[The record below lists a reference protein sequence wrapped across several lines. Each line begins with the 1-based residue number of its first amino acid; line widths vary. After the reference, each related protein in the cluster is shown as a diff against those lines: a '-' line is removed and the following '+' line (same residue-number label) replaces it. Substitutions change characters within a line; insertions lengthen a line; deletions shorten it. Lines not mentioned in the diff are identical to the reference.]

1 MLLSPPPPSS
11 LPAGSL
17 KKERDVLMKRVKDL
31 QDQVDQEMGALK
43 KKVVAA
49 SDIESTHTKLVKQVE
64 VFLSELKEREQAQIA
79 EEKEVR
85 VGNCH

>member
-1 MLLSPPPPSS
+1 M
-11 LPAGSL
+11 